1 MITDGIKRMILV
13 DAGALNHAAFDIAV
27 NFERMLN
34 RPLPA
39 MDVAKW
45 LHAAACD
52 GRFAVNNEEIRA
64 LFLREKRHGDF
75 RSLNFANAP
84 TGNNGFDY
92 AGMHY
97 RLEIEDCE
105 GGVGH
110 AFVETLNKLLDEDK
124 ELETMVCLPGEDIAQ
139 YVGGILG
146 RAPGVRSTLLAMDNV
161 HGGGFA
167 QEYLSS
173 SISYALGVTDGEIR
187 KHGTPKQF
195 EI

>member
-1 MITDGIKRMILV
+1 MILV
-13 DAGALNHAAFDIAV
+13 DAGTLNHEAFDVAV

-52 GRFAVNNEEIRA
+52 GRFEVSDEEILA
-64 LFLREKRHGDF
+64 LFLRGEGCGDF
-75 RSLNFANAP
+75 RSLSFANAP
-84 TGNNGFDY
+84 DGGNGFDC

-97 RLEIEDCE
+97 RLEFKDCA

-110 AFVETLNKLLDEDK
+110 TFVETLRRLLGGSN
-124 ELETMVCLPGEDIAQ
+124 ELRAMVCLPGEDIAQ

-146 RAPGVRSTLLAMDNV
+146 RNPRVRSTLLAMDSV
-161 HGGGFA
+161 RGGGFA

-187 KHGTPKQF
+187 SHGTPRQF

>member
-1 MITDGIKRMILV
+1 MILV

-52 GRFAVNNEEIRA
+52 GRFPVNDEETCA
-64 LFLREKRHGDF
+64 LFLREKGHGDF

-84 TGNNGFDY
+84 KGKDGFEY

-97 RLEIEDCE
+97 RLEFEDCE

-110 AFVETLNKLLDEDK
+110 AFVETLNRLLSEDN
-124 ELETMVCLPGEDIAQ
+124 EPEAMVCLPGEDIAQ

-146 RAPGVRSTLLAMDNV
+146 RAPKVRSTLQAMDSV

-187 KHGTPKQF
+187 SHGTPKQF